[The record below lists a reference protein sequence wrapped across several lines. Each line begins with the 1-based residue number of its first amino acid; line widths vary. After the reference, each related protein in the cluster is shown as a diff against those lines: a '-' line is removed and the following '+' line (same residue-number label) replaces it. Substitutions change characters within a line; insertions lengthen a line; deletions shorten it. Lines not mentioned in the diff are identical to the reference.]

1 MGVMLRV
8 SLRQMAGRRRLALL
22 VILAGLPV
30 GLAALQKTFLSDDSD
45 FADVFINTVIDG
57 MIISAIMP
65 LVVMALSTAA
75 FGNEVE
81 DRTLNFLVLKPVS
94 RVSIVIP
101 KLIGS
106 IAFAAPLIVAS
117 GVVVTLIALDDG
129 GVRAA
134 LATGGALLV
143 GVITYAAVFT
153 WAGLVS
159 TKALG
164 IAVVYVFL
172 WELLL
177 ASLLSGIRYLS
188 IRGYTL
194 SILHG
199 LDDATFASIEGRVIE
214 FPAALAGAAIVT
226 VGFVVLT
233 IRRLQRMDVQ

>member
-1 MGVMLRV
+1 M
-8 SLRQMAGRRRLALL
+8 
-22 VILAGLPV
+22 
-30 GLAALQKTFLSDDSD
+30 
-45 FADVFINTVIDG
+45 
-57 MIISAIMP
+57 
-65 LVVMALSTAA
+65 
-75 FGNEVE
+75 
-81 DRTLNFLVLKPVS
+81 
-94 RVSIVIP
+94 
-101 KLIGS
+101 
-106 IAFAAPLIVAS
+106 
-117 GVVVTLIALDDG
+117 
-129 GVRAA
+129 
-134 LATGGALLV
+134 
-143 GVITYAAVFT
+143 FT

-199 LDDATFASIEGRVIE
+199 LDNATFASIEGRVIE
-214 FPAALAGAAIVT
+214 FPAALAGAALVT

>member
-22 VILAGLPV
+22 VLLAALPV
-30 GLAALQKTFLSDDSD
+30 GLAVLLKTFLSDDSD
-45 FADVFINTVIDG
+45 FADDFINTIIDG

-117 GVVVTLIALDDG
+117 GVAVTLIALGDG
-129 GVRAA
+129 GGRAA

-143 GVITYAAVFT
+143 GVITPTLRSVHVGRTGQHESVGDSSRLRLPVGAPARLAAERHPIPEHPEAT
-153 WAGLVS
+153 RSASS
-159 TKALG
+159 TDSTTRRSHLSR
-164 IAVVYVFL
+164 AV
-172 WELLL
+172 
-177 ASLLSGIRYLS
+177 
-188 IRGYTL
+188 
-194 SILHG
+194 
-199 LDDATFASIEGRVIE
+199 
-214 FPAALAGAAIVT
+214 
-226 VGFVVLT
+226 
-233 IRRLQRMDVQ
+233 